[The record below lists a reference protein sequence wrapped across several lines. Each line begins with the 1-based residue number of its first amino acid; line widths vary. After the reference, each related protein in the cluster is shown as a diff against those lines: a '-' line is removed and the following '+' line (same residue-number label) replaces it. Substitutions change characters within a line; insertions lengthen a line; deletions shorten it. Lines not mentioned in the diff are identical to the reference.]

1 MAFSPLPT
9 GDLGR
14 TDRKALW
21 EKSFVIGAHC
31 LSCWTW
37 RFRKCVREVPGTV
50 FSIVFFF
57 CHTAMPGCF
66 PVRLWRGL
74 LSSRSALYAQNTLT
88 LPPLKLLPYLRTG
101 GEKANSRNHKIQDP
115 SKRKRSG
122 FFWWPARFYRQ
133 SEALCR
139 TGFRSRGPP
148 RHLSKRL
155 RDGRQREA
163 MYAVKHGHRCRYDW

>member
-37 RFRKCVREVPGTV
+37 RFRKCVREVPGTL

-66 PVRLWRGL
+66 PVCLWSGP

-88 LPPLKLLPYLRTG
+88 LPPLKLLPYLQTG

-122 FFWWPARFYRQ
+122 FFLVACEVLPAV
-133 SEALCR
+133 
-139 TGFRSRGPP
+139 RSAVPHWLPISRSPPP

-155 RDGRQREA
+155 RDGRQRQA
-163 MYAVKHGHRCRYDW
+163 VYAVKRGHR